1 MISQTLT
8 RTEAPPQIAAPIIL
22 PLFMPSGKPYWYI
35 PTERFTQ
42 TIEQLNVGPSPSAIA
57 QEAYYSSALDGAV
70 EYANHAQQALM
81 YALQSPQVSAL
92 QSSQASAF
100 QSPQV
105 SAQQCPQ
112 TPIDAAFVETVA
124 FLLSGT
130 RTGFRATEISGTPH
144 PSTISWHME
153 QLYRFISDDRYH
165 PLIRSAVCH
174 SFVLTVQPYN
184 NCSGRLA
191 RLLAMMILLRSGY
204 TFLLNASYSAVIV
217 QRGNDY
223 ARAFHGIFSSNNP
236 YGQAGNQ
243 TGFVEFLLDVL
254 AEALETARRE
264 SAVKPPVVATTVD
277 DKPNITSGR
286 EDEIRSKSPLVR
298 RTAASE
304 IVENKPEI
312 TSGRE
317 DKNRSK
323 PPLVRRTVVSEI
335 VEDKPDV
342 NSGKEDNHDGGV
354 DDFEGRLAKLDANE
368 SPLVRRTAA
377 VVREMLCSN
386 IYEFTRSDW
395 YDRTGMT
402 FKEYDACRNTLKRY
416 HLVRSIGRSTSNGKS
431 RVVYR
436 FTKENTSDDEED
448 DYQRAQLDE
457 QAAFDESPGAVEQT
471 WDLPILA
478 EMERSR
484 FESVRNTAAYYRSFL
499 QRGATEFTKEE
510 WIEQTGQSLRDF
522 HKSYEILSKRHLID
536 CVEKKGRYRLTP
548 ECEAH
553 LPPSAFWTR
562 LEALEHSKSANV
574 RKGAATVRKLIE
586 EGYTGFTSQQW
597 EKKTGMLLIEFATIR
612 NRLFENQLIVN
623 ENKGTAIREAFYRFT
638 LDGINIDFDT
648 QSTHGKE
655 DDTADEQGNE
665 ISAMDTQQNFIRHLN
680 DLSFNRSELVKR
692 GAEIIRAMISEGT
705 MSFTRLEWMKR
716 ANMTEREYATC
727 RSAMA
732 TRGMIRRLPKDNRE
746 PVSYTFNWP
755 AGALLPEPSVSEIQ
769 KRCIK
774 EVKYS
779 TVFNQLAPLVPIED
793 FPKKALSAMT
803 GSTHH
808 ITESEWAAV
817 NHLSSEDATRDMNIL
832 LYMGIVTR
840 RYYQRLNAFSYH
852 VLRPEKLEQMLK
864 DGLIKPAKEYDN
876 LPFWVSLS
884 YLAGM
889 KSSITRQA
897 AVTVREMYNAGV
909 FYFTPGSWVR
919 RTGMNKNQFAGCVKV
934 MESQRVVTEDGPLF
948 RLTIAPK
955 GTPIDYCELIGIE
968 KTVSEAQIDR
978 IKTYASCAKKDY
990 DKRIGAFL
998 LEQINAGSCYF
1009 TKREYET
1016 YANQFSTT
1024 TIVKDMLRAR
1034 RLGLIRRYLALGTV
1048 VYAISSG
1055 LDGQT
1060 FSDPSYEASANVEER
1075 NYCPTLTPFRKR
1087 RLTGIYNT
1095 FGTHEFT
1102 RREYE
1107 EAFHI
1112 TDARQTLIPLV
1123 GLNLITERQSQGRYL
1138 YSLAIKPEERP
1149 ECFNPSLKEE
1159 IVNPIQTFS
1168 VRKHEGA
1175 ELKQKG
1181 SAQKHEGAELKEKG
1195 SAQKQEGDGLAV
1207 QQRRRRIKSATEA
1220 TEEHEI
1226 KLAKKRDAYATQPP
1240 EKLEAMRAKMRA
1252 RARARLASESPEER
1266 EKRLSKEQERRRMIK
1281 ATETPEEHEKKLA
1294 AKRAYYAA
1302 QPQEKLEAR
1311 RAHMREQARARRV
1324 AETPAEREIRLAAEQ
1339 EQRHRKWAAETPEER
1354 EKRLA
1359 ENREYQRKKRAKKN
1373 KTKGGAH
1380 DTGLHTRPGI
1390 HK

>member
-8 RTEAPPQIAAPIIL
+8 RTEALPQIAAPIIL

-42 TIEQLNVGPSPSAIA
+42 AVEQLNVGPSPSAIA

-70 EYANHAQQALM
+70 EYANHAQQALLC
-81 YALQSPQVSAL
+81 ALQSPQVSA
-92 QSSQASAF
+92 Q
-100 QSPQV
+100 QSPQ
-105 SAQQCPQ
+105 A
-112 TPIDAAFVETVA
+112 PIDAAFVETIA
-124 FLLSGT
+124 SLLSGT
-130 RTGFRATEISGTPH
+130 RTGFRTAEISGTPH
-144 PSTISWHME
+144 PSAISWHME
-153 QLYRFISDDRYH
+153 QLYRFIPDDRYH

-204 TFLLNASYSAVIV
+204 TFLLNASYSAVIAG
-217 QRGNDY
+217 RSNDY
-223 ARAFHGIFSSNNP
+223 AQAFHSIFSSNNP

-243 TGFVEFLLDVL
+243 TGFVEFLIDVL

-264 SAVKPPVVATTVD
+264 SASATNPPVVAAAVE
-277 DKPNITSGR
+277 DKPDIPSGR
-286 EDEIRSKSPLVR
+286 KDDNRCKSLQSK

-304 IVENKPEI
+304 IVE
-312 TSGRE
+312 
-317 DKNRSK
+317 
-323 PPLVRRTVVSEI
+323 
-335 VEDKPDV
+335 DKPDIT
-342 NSGKEDNHDGGV
+342 SGKEDNHDGGI
-354 DDFEGRLAKLDANE
+354 DDFESRLAKMDANE

-478 EMERSR
+478 EMEKSR
-484 FESVRNTAAYYRSFL
+484 FESVRNTAAFYRSFL

-510 WIEQTGQSLRDF
+510 WIEQTGQSLQDF
-522 HKSYEILSKRHLID
+522 HKSYEVLSKRHLID
-536 CVEKKGRYRLTP
+536 CVEKKGRYKLTP
-548 ECEAH
+548 ECEA
-553 LPPSAFWTR
+553 LLSPSIFWTR
-562 LEALEHSKSANV
+562 LEALEHSKSTNV
-574 RKGAATVRKLIE
+574 RKGAATVRKMIE
-586 EGYTGFTSQQW
+586 GGYTGFTSQQW
-597 EKKTGMLLIEFATIR
+597 EKKTGMLLIEFAAIR

-638 LDGINIDFDT
+638 LDGINNHSDAHNPIAKYGAADE
-648 QSTHGKE
+648 Q

-665 ISAMDTQQNFIRHLN
+665 ISAMDTQQNFLQHLN
-680 DLSFNRSELVKR
+680 DLSFNKSDLVQR

-755 AGALLPEPSVSEIQ
+755 AGAVLPAPEIQ
-769 KRCIK
+769 KRYIN
-774 EVKYS
+774 VDRYS

-793 FPKKALSAMT
+793 FPKKALAAMT
-803 GSTHH
+803 GPTHH
-808 ITESEWAAV
+808 ITETEWAAV
-817 NHLSSEDATRDMNIL
+817 NHLSSEEATRDMNIL
-832 LYMGIVTR
+832 FYMGIVTR

-852 VLRPEKLEQMLK
+852 VLQPEKLEQMLI
-864 DGLIKPAKEYDN
+864 DGLIKPPKDYNN

-897 AVTVREMYNAGV
+897 AVTVREMVDAGI

-934 MESQRVVTEDGPLF
+934 MESQRVVAEDGPLF

-978 IKTYASCAKKDY
+978 IKAYASCAKKDY

-998 LEQINAGSCYF
+998 LEQIDAGSCYF
-1009 TKREYET
+1009 TKKEYET

-1048 VYAISSG
+1048 VYAISFG
-1055 LDGQT
+1055 LDGQA
-1060 FSDPSYEASANVEER
+1060 FPDPSYEASANVEEK
-1075 NYCPTLTPFRKR
+1075 NYCSALTPFRKH
-1087 RLTGIYNT
+1087 RLTGVYNT
-1095 FGTHEFT
+1095 FGTNEFT

-1112 TDARQTLIPLV
+1112 TDARQTLIPFV
-1123 GLNLITERQSQGRYL
+1123 GLNLITERQSQGRYF
-1138 YSLAIKPEERP
+1138 YRLAIKPEERP
-1149 ECFNPSLKEE
+1149 ECFNPSAEEE

-1168 VRKHEGA
+1168 AQKQEGA
-1175 ELKQKG
+1175 PQKQEG
-1181 SAQKHEGAELKEKG
+1181 SAQKQQGA
-1195 SAQKQEGDGLAV
+1195 AQKQEGDGLAV
-1207 QQRRRRIKSATEA
+1207 QQRRRRIKSATET
-1220 TEEHEI
+1220 TEEYEI
-1226 KLAKKRDAYATQPP
+1226 KLAKKRDAYANQSP

-1266 EKRLSKEQERRRMIK
+1266 EKRLSKEQERRRIIK

-1324 AETPAEREIRLAAEQ
+1324 AETPAEREKRLAAEQ

-1359 ENREYQRKKRAKKN
+1359 ENREYQRRRRAKET
-1373 KTKGGAH
+1373 KTNGGTH